1 MANAH
6 GDGNSGFAHPAPL
19 RMLALTAV
27 VLFFLTWLTVF
38 VVNIDLGDANIY
50 IAMGIAVVKATFV
63 ALYFMHLRW
72 DRQVNSIVFVGSLA
86 AVALFIAL
94 AMTDS
99 AEYRPLQEQYRE
111 RINIQNQGSA
121 WGDSEGVQAAI
132 LERATKAE

>member
-1 MANAH
+1 
-6 GDGNSGFAHPAPL
+6 
-19 RMLALTAV
+19 MLALTAV

-99 AEYRPLQEQYRE
+99 SEYRPLQEQYRE
-111 RINIQNQGSA
+111 NMNVQKQGSA

-132 LERATKAE
+132 LERQAKSE